1 MELSNEYKQL
11 VRQAILENRENFLG
25 DDTKYATSLG
35 INKSVYNRI
44 KKGETEKILAVGK
57 WLQIGRLLGVEQNKS
72 DWKVVRTKVYQEIEN
87 NILTC
92 QEQSIATML
101 VDNCGIG
108 KTFSAKHIVKKLR
121 NAFYVDCS
129 QAKSKILFIKTL
141 ARTIGIETT
150 GRYVD
155 IKEDLKYYLNQLKHT
170 QPPVVVLDEF
180 GDLEYTAFLEIK
192 EIMNATYGRCGWFA
206 MGANAL
212 RTKIENG
219 IKYQKVGFEE
229 IFDRFSDEFV
239 RLTPT
244 NKEDK
249 ELFYKELLTQVAT
262 ANYNEN
268 SDLSITQMVN
278 ICINKEGTLRKLET
292 LIKISA

>member
-1 MELSNEYKQL
+1 MELSKEYKTL
-11 VRQAILENRENFLG
+11 VRDTILEQRENFLG

-35 INKSVYNRI
+35 INKSIYNRI
-44 KKGETEKILAVGK
+44 KKGETEKILASGK
-57 WLQIGRLLGVEQNKS
+57 WLQIGRLLGVEQNS
-72 DWKVVRTKVYQEIEN
+72 INWKVVRTRVYQEIES

-108 KTFSAKHIVKKLR
+108 KTFCSKHIVKKLR
-121 NAFYVDCS
+121 NAFYIDCS
-129 QAKSKILFIKTL
+129 QAKSKMLFIKTL
-141 ARTIGIETT
+141 AKTIGIETT

-155 IKEDLKYYLNQLKHT
+155 IKEDLKYYLNQLQYT
-170 QPPVVVLDEF
+170 QRPVIVLDEF
-180 GDLEYTAFLEIK
+180 GDLEYSAFLEIK

-212 RTKIENG
+212 RAKIENG

-229 IFDRFSDEFV
+229 IFDRFSDEFI

-244 NKEDK
+244 DTDDK
-249 ELFYKELLTQVAT
+249 EAFYKELLTQVAT

-268 SDLSITQMVN
+268 SDLTIPQMVN
-278 ICINKEGTLRKLET
+278 ICIDKEGTLRKLET